1 MRFKPNILLEYLCM
15 APFAL
20 AIERSL
26 ESKIYQKLIIA
37 PPILDLGC
45 GDGLFAHLVFDEKID
60 TGVDPNPRELTRAAE
75 LGGYRE
81 LIQCYGA
88 SIPRPD
94 SSYNTVLSN
103 SVLEHIPEL
112 QTVFREI
119 FRILVPGGFFYFT
132 VPTDLFEKYSAVSRL
147 LRAFKLNQLALR
159 YERFYNNFWHQNN
172 CFPPEIWR
180 EIVESQGFIVTDI
193 YTYDPQK
200 ICTINDLLVLFSLFS
215 YIMKKSV
222 NRWILLPRLRRIW
235 VPLFL
240 PAITKL
246 IEKADQSDHG
256 GLVFISARKKVQSE
270 G

>member
-1 MRFKPNILLEYLCM
+1 M

-20 AIERSL
+20 AIERSI
-26 ESKIYQKLIIA
+26 ESKIYQKLIIE

-60 TGVDPNPRELTRAAE
+60 TGIDPNPRELTRAGE

-94 SSYNTVLSN
+94 ASYNTVISN

-112 QTVFREI
+112 QPVFREI

-132 VPTDLFEKYSAVSRL
+132 VPTHLFEKYSAVSRL
-147 LRAFKLNQLALR
+147 LRAFKLHQLALR
-159 YERFYNNFWHQNN
+159 YERFYNEFWHQYN
-172 CFPPEIWR
+172 CFPPETWR
-180 EIVESQGFIVTDI
+180 EIIESHGFQVTDI

-200 ICTINDLLVLFSLFS
+200 ICTINDLLVPFSFFS
-215 YIMKKSV
+215 YVMKKFF
-222 NRWILLPRLRRIW
+222 NRWILLPRLRRLW
-235 VPLFL
+235 APLFM
-240 PAITKL
+240 PAIAKL
-246 IEKADQSDHG
+246 IERADKSDDG
-256 GLVFISARKKVQSE
+256 CLVFISARKGVRGES
-270 G
+270 